1 MSGPSAGAKL
11 RDSAR
16 RRRFAVLWQRILD
29 DVVMSDSERE
39 KVQEAVQKYL
49 KEERERQED
58 FKTARSEWLSSLF
71 DNSFLGTMSNRYRVT
86 GSLDKKIRLQEEL
99 ISNIRKALPDEKKFS
114 NVKKVLGEV
123 DISWLTDQDGH
134 PDAIEAPKTVYVLS
148 FDGDPTAAGVSLLQ
162 QEFTIPRMVQSQ

>member
-1 MSGPSAGAKL
+1 
-11 RDSAR
+11 
-16 RRRFAVLWQRILD
+16 
-29 DVVMSDSERE
+29 MSDSERE